1 MAVIEVHEQGFVEE
15 AQETVEP
22 PVESE
27 GEVNHEEPCESNV
40 KKVLC
45 EVRNFYLKSG
55 LLYNCAV
62 MSYRSK
68 GMMRKTARVFNQ
80 MELVKVLRWVVLD
93 SHV

>member
-15 AQETVEP
+15 VQEIVEV

-27 GEVNHEEPCESNV
+27 GKVNHEEPCESNV
-40 KKVLC
+40 RVLY

-62 MSYRSK
+62 VSYRSK
-68 GMMRKTARVFNQ
+68 GLVRKTARVFNQ
-80 MELVKVLRWVVLD
+80 LELVKVLRWMGLD

>member
-1 MAVIEVHEQGFVEE
+1 MVEE
-15 AQETVEP
+15 VVDHVEP

-27 GEVNHEEPCESNV
+27 VKHEEPCESNV
-40 KKVLC
+40 RVLY

-62 MSYRSK
+62 LSYRSK
-68 GMMRKTARVFNQ
+68 GLKTARVFNQ
-80 MELVKVLRWVVLD
+80 MELVKVLKWMGLD